1 MQNVSNPLVTMYQ
14 AQLEAS
20 RQFADA
26 FFSGTEKI
34 DRVFIGATRRAFDD
48 QMNLAEAMTMA
59 RDPRSAGTTLQSSF
73 FSRNPDTAMNYQK
86 EIMRIIA
93 EMQNEIGKSLQGYM
107 EQLRTNA
114 AASATGPQFAAR
126 VRADDNLFN
135 PMSSMFSVWE
145 TAFKEVAT
153 LARKNMSAGR
163 AAVEDSAGTMQRTV
177 DAAASM
183 HPEDAGDE
191 KNGSHG
197 GKRK

>member
-1 MQNVSNPLVTMYQ
+1 MQNLSNPLVTMYQ

-20 RQFADA
+20 RQFAEA

-34 DRVFIGATRRAFDD
+34 DRVVIGATRRAFDD
-48 QMNLAEAMTMA
+48 QMHLAEAMTMA

-73 FSRNPDTAMNYQK
+73 FSRNPDTAMSTQK

-93 EMQNEIGKSLQGYM
+93 EMQNEIGKSLQGYI

-114 AASATGPQFAAR
+114 AASATGPLVAAR
-126 VRADDNLFN
+126 ARTDDNLFN
-135 PMSSMFSVWE
+135 PMNSMFSVWE
-145 TAFKEVAT
+145 SAFKEVAT

-163 AAVEDSAGTMQRTV
+163 AAVEDSVGAMQKTV
-177 DAAASM
+177 DAASM

-191 KNGSHG
+191 KSGSHG